1 MPHDPQQLIQ
11 GFNPSSHQERLP
23 LPPEAGW
30 SAEQR
35 RVAQAL
41 IDGPRRGVFG
51 PFVPLLQTPALLERV
66 GALGEQLR
74 FGGSLPDRLRELL
87 ICAVARH
94 TGNQFEWQLHAA
106 LARQAG
112 VADAVI
118 AALRDG
124 ARPDAAR
131 DGLADDEA
139 LALDAAQE
147 LMHQHGLADATWARL
162 QQALGAP
169 GAVELATLV
178 GYFTMVCW
186 VMNLARTPARPSD
199 EAALP
204 GLPG

>member
-1 MPHDPQQLIQ
+1 MSDSRNLNAQ
-11 GFNPSSHQERLP
+11 GFGPDTTERLP
-23 LPPEAGW
+23 LPDASGW
-30 SAEQR
+30 SDEQQ

-41 IDGPRRGVFG
+41 INGPRRGVFG
-51 PFVPLLQTPALLERV
+51 PFVPLLHTPALLERV

-94 TGNQFEWQLHAA
+94 TGNQFEWQLHAG

-112 VADAVI
+112 VAESVI
-118 AALRDG
+118 AALRSG

-147 LMHQHGLADATWARL
+147 LLLHHGLADATWQRL
-162 QQALGAP
+162 QQGLGNT

-186 VMNLARTPARPSD
+186 IMNMARTPARPSD